1 MKGRPRVK
9 FQSLPK
15 HIEANKI
22 PSGLY
27 WRATAHGGVWYR
39 LVDGKRENV
48 ATETATQGDL
58 FAIME
63 YAENLAG
70 SVDRVCTEFHKSLE
84 FRDLAKG
91 TKRNYNLIF
100 KFISKYPTKL
110 GIPFGMLQVDRISTP
125 IVQRLIETIGRET
138 PSKANHLQRY
148 LGRTFAWGKRSGYCK
163 TNPAKGVRQVK
174 EAKKNTMP
182 ELAIASRLL
191 SFVLERGKLAPH
203 TKGSVAPYLFG
214 VIELAYACRLRGI
227 EVISLTDADKRTD
240 GIYCRRTKGSLDN
253 VTKWNERMRIAW
265 DSLDAIR
272 AIARESKPV
281 PMRPE
286 ARWLVVGQSGE
297 PLAKSSFDSAWQRM
311 IRLAIQDGVISASER
326 FSLHGMKHRGITDT
340 KGNSAV
346 KQEASGH
353 KSKDAF
359 DRYNHD
365 IPVVEPAEI
374 ARETSK

>member
-1 MKGRPRVK
+1 MRGRPRVK
-9 FQSLPK
+9 FKSLPK
-15 HIEANKI
+15 HIDANKI

-27 WRATAHGGVWYR
+27 WRATANGGVWYR

-63 YAENLAG
+63 HAENLAG
-70 SVDRVCTEFHKSLE
+70 SVDRVCTEFHKSSQ
-84 FRDLAKG
+84 FKKLAKG
-91 TKRNYNLIF
+91 TQRNYKLIF
-100 KFISKYPTKL
+100 DFMSKYPTKL
-110 GIPFGMLQVDRISTP
+110 GIPFGMLQVDRIGKP
-125 IVQRLIETIGRET
+125 IIQRLVDNIGSQQ
-138 PSKANHLQRY
+138 PSKANHIQRY
-148 LGRTFAWGKRSGYCK
+148 LGRVFNWGTQRGYCK
-163 TNPAKGVRQVK
+163 TNPAQGVQQAVEVRNSK
-174 EAKKNTMP
+174 MP
-182 ELAIASRLL
+182 ELAVAGKILA
-191 SFVLERGKLAPH
+191 FVQERGKLAPH

-227 EVISLTDADKRTD
+227 EVISLTDADKRAD

-253 VTKWNERMRIAW
+253 VTKWNERMKIAW

-272 AIARESKPV
+272 AIARDGMPV
-281 PMRPE
+281 AMRPDD
-286 ARWLVVGQSGE
+286 RRLVVGQSGE
-297 PLAKSSFDSAWQRM
+297 PLNKSSFDSAWQRM
-311 IRLAIQDGVISASER
+311 IRLAITDGVISASER

-340 KGNSAV
+340 KGDSGV

-359 DRYNHD
+359 NRYNHS

-374 ARETSK
+374 SL